1 MTGITNPTEEYFKD
15 GLWGWDGTQWR
26 KLGLA
31 LWYYEP
37 YSQDLSCT
45 ASSSTP
51 GVWSSAVPNGY
62 IYIVNAASI
71 KNATRAVDRAEIRVY
86 SDTNVN
92 TYLNCLLSPA
102 QHQPAIFTGQLVLS
116 PGWKIFMTMIG
127 CSVDDVIQA
136 GVAGYKVKIT

>member
-31 LWYYEP
+31 LWYYAT
-37 YSQDLSCT
+37 YSEDLSGT
-45 ASSSTP
+45 ATGSTY
-51 GVWSSAVPNGY
+51 GVWSTTVPNGY

-71 KNATRAVDRAEIRVY
+71 RNATHAAERAEIRVY
-86 SDTNVN
+86 SDTDVN
-92 TYLNCLLSPA
+92 THLGCLLSPA
-102 QHQPAIFTGQLVLS
+102 LYQPVIFTGKIVLS
-116 PGWKIFMTMIG
+116 PGWRIFMAITG

>member
-15 GLWGWDGTQWR
+15 GTWGWDGSQWR

-31 LWYYEP
+31 LWYYAT
-37 YSQDLSCT
+37 YSENLSGT
-45 ASSSTP
+45 ATDSVYDTWST
-51 GVWSSAVPNGY
+51 AVPSGY

-71 KNATRAVDRAEIRVY
+71 RNVTRATERADICVY
-86 SDTNVN
+86 SDTNIR
-92 TYLNCLLSPA
+92 TYLSCLLSPA
-102 QHQPAIFTGQLVLS
+102 RYQPAIFTGKLVLS
-116 PGWKIFMTMIG
+116 PGWRIYMAMVG